1 MSKFH
6 VVGAGAIGCLVS
18 VLLAE
23 NGHHVTLIVRHAD
36 LCPLF
41 NGIRYTKSGEQPKL
55 VTAGVSVELA
65 SQTSTI
71 ENLIVTTKAQDTT
84 AALTSIKHRWIP
96 STTALF
102 LENGM
107 AWKESLDAS
116 GIPATSANV
125 AVGVN
130 KHGVERSGHFE
141 IIHHNWKGGM
151 DFAAM
156 PSDQA
161 KTRNVLKSLTTIPD
175 MNAKL
180 IEWDALMDSKIDKLV
195 VNACINPL
203 TAILKVP
210 NGQLLDRPDAMSLM
224 RSICSEAAQV
234 FDHKHADHLYSQVQ
248 QVCRDTNLNSSSMLQ
263 DIRNARPTEIDAIN
277 GWLCRQANNKNI
289 QLPVNQTLV
298 QLVKAMSK

>member
-71 ENLIVTTKAQDTT
+71 ENLIITTKAQDTT
-84 AALTSIKHRWIP
+84 AALTSIKHRWVP

-195 VNACINPL
+195 
-203 TAILKVP
+203 
-210 NGQLLDRPDAMSLM
+210 LLDRPDAMSLM
-224 RSICSEAAQV
+224 RSICTEAAQV

-277 GWLCRQANNKNI
+277 GWLCRRANNKNI

>member
-1 MSKFH
+1 MSRFH

-41 NGIRYTKSGEQPKL
+41 NGIRYTKSGQQPKL
-55 VTAGVSVELA
+55 ITAGVSVELA

-71 ENLIVTTKAQDTT
+71 ENLIITTKAQDTT

-116 GIPATSANV
+116 GIPATPANV

-141 IIHHNWKGGM
+141 IVHHNWEGGM
-151 DFAAM
+151 DMAAM
-156 PSDQA
+156 PSDQG
-161 KTRNVLKSLTTIPD
+161 KTVNVLKELTTIPD

-180 IEWDALMDSKIDKLV
+180 LAWDALMDRKIEKLV

-203 TAILKVP
+203 TAILKIP

-224 RSICSEAAQV
+224 RSVCSEAAQV
-234 FDHKHADHLYSQVQ
+234 FDHKQADHLFNQVQ
-248 QVCRDTNLNSSSMLQ
+248 QVCRDTNHNSSSMLQ
-263 DIRNARPTEIDAIN
+263 DVRNARPTEIDAIN
-277 GWLCRQANNKNI
+277 GWLCRQANGKNI

-298 QLVKAMSK
+298 QLIKAMSK